1 MINLFDIKDKL
12 YSEDIVLYSLIRVN
26 DYPVRAAITS
36 NGNLTVSAGGSGMT
50 RESVAY
56 FLTAEEATKA
66 GAIVINHEVNKGKG
80 EALHTGY
87 KNADCDIILVSK
99 GYAEDTTDLHNINKI
114 KIKNHLKAQEIP
126 YTDFNLGYDNGLKST
141 QHTFTIGVKYIG

>member
-1 MINLFDIKDKL
+1 MEIYSNKEPIQILWDIMKGLMYDNNNKLLKDGITIYK
-12 YSEDIVLYSLIRVN
+12 ETMHEEENDIPDSYILLRSQTSDSTDTYGDGVSLIR
-26 DYPVRAAITS
+26 
-36 NGNLTVSAGGSGMT
+36 
-50 RESVAY
+50 
-56 FLTAEEATKA
+56 
-66 GAIVINHEVNKGKG
+66 
-80 EALHTGY
+80 
-87 KNADCDIILVSK
+87 NADCDIILVSK